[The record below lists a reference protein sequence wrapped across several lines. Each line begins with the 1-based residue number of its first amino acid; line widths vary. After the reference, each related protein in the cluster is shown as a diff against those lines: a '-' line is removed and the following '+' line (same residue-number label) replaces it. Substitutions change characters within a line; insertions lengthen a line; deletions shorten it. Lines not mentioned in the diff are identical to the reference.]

1 MENNKVY
8 EDYIKLMDIVA
19 LYDGIKYQNIYKRAL
34 RDGIL
39 RKIGKH
45 LYVNKYDIEKV
56 INKRKRGRKI
66 II

>member
-1 MENNKVY
+1 MENNNVY
-8 EDYIKLMDIVA
+8 DDYIKLMDIIT
-19 LYDGIKYQNIYKRAL
+19 LYEGIKYQNIYKRAL

-45 LYVNKYDIEKV
+45 MYVNKNDIEKV